1 MSTTTL
7 AGMAGHSDVRLRW
20 RLASNASVVDEGWA
34 VDDVSIT
41 AGPTTS
47 VGVLINAGWNMISN
61 PVIRAAGADSIR
73 QLYRN
78 SSFPYGFRFA
88 GAEGYQQDYT
98 MENGSGFWVKFP
110 GAETNNITG
119 APLTVDSIAVLTGWN
134 MIGSISDTVDTS
146 AIVSVPSGIILPG
159 WFGYS
164 GGYGAVTQILPGKG
178 YWVKSNAD
186 GIVVLSAAPA
196 PKSRR
201 AQAAGVNLLDR
212 LNALTITDDA
222 GNSQTLY
229 FGAAEKGEIPGGM
242 YEMPPLPP
250 AGAFDVRFE
259 SGGMMMLTHPVV
271 VNEAIDYSIAVQAQ
285 AYPLSVSWDVKSG
298 EMFYHLKL
306 GAGSEMLTGRGMM
319 KLQGNSVNRLAL
331 RVSGEGQVPTDYA
344 LYQNYPNPFN
354 PTTTISYRIPKK
366 EKISLKVYDL
376 SGREV
381 ATLVDEET
389 LPGQYEK
396 RIDAGD
402 LASGV
407 YFCRLVAGNHVMA
420 RRLLLLK

>member
-1 MSTTTL
+1 
-7 AGMAGHSDVRLRW
+7 MAGHSDVRLRW
-20 RLASNASVVDEGWA
+20 RFASNASVVDEGWA
-34 VDDVSIT
+34 VDDISIT
-41 AGPTTS
+41 AGPTTT
-47 VGVLINAGWNMISN
+47 VGVVINAGWNMISN
-61 PVIRAAGADSIR
+61 PVIRAAGADSVR
-73 QLYRN
+73 QLYQN
-78 SSFPYGFRFA
+78 SSFPYAFRFA

-98 MENGSGFWVKFP
+98 MENGPGFWVKFP
-110 GAETNNITG
+110 GAETNSITG

-146 AIVSVPSGIILPG
+146 AIVSVPSGIIVPG

-196 PKSRR
+196 PKPRR
-201 AQAAGVNLLDR
+201 VHAPGVNPMAR
-212 LNALTITDDA
+212 LNALTITDNA

-229 FGAAEKGEIPGGM
+229 FGAAEKGETPGGM

-259 SGGMMMLTHPVV
+259 SGGMMVLIHPAVV
-271 VNEAIDYSIAVQAQ
+271 DEAIEHSIAVQAQ

-298 EMFYHLKL
+298 GMSYHLKQ
-306 GAGSEMLTGRGMM
+306 GAGSELLTARGMM
-319 KLQGNSVNRLAL
+319 KLQGNPVNRLAL
-331 RVSGEGQVPTDYA
+331 RVSGEWQVPTDYA

-354 PTTTISYRIPKK
+354 PTTTISYHIPKK
-366 EKISLKVYDL
+366 GKISLKVYDV

-381 ATLVDEET
+381 ATLVDEEM
-389 LPGQYEK
+389 LPGRYEK
-396 RIDAGD
+396 KIDAGE

-407 YFCRLVAGNHVMA
+407 YFCRLVAGKHILA